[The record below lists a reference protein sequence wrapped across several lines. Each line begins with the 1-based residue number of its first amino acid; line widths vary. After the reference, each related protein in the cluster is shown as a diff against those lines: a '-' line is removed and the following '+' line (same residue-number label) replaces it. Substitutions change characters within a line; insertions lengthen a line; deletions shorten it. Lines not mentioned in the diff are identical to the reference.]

1 MRKMRQLQNSR
12 ESHSFLARLWRNT
25 RKTCDTYETFLVT
38 ILTWIVPSLFSVQ
51 MTSFFVLITFPIKTV
66 EENLYTL
73 TSSLFPLVILFW
85 LFYDSQLPM
94 MFDQY
99 LQRITALWFCA
110 ALILLSAFIFEPI
123 YLFPR
128 ICIYFVL
135 WWAVYVVLVGY
146 LQKPMSRFP
155 LRTFVFDYQKREL
168 VQFICW
174 RLGAIMLF
182 LFEILLTAKT
192 ITPSMFLLPPV
203 SSANATGRQLL
214 SFTVFGPMM
223 WFLNR
228 RIARSLYYYPDYY
241 SENVSYSLT
250 SSKHQFIKD
259 HWISL
264 ITTVIATIYIIL
276 LLIFCCILVFAYLI
290 GVAARPEY

>member
-1 MRKMRQLQNSR
+1 MRKIRQLQNSR
-12 ESHSFLARLWRNT
+12 KSYSPLTRLWRNT
-25 RKTCDTYETFLVT
+25 RKTCATYETFLVT
-38 ILTWIVPSLFSVQ
+38 ILSWIIPSLFSVQ

-146 LQKPMSRFP
+146 LQKLMSRSL
-155 LRTFVFDYQKREL
+155 LRPVVSDYQKQEI
-168 VQFICW
+168 VQFLCW
-174 RLGAIMLF
+174 RLGTYMLF
-182 LFEILLTAKT
+182 TFYILPWVGTEQLIVFLF
-192 ITPSMFLLPPV
+192 PPY
-203 SSANATGRQLL
+203 SSQSEL
-214 SFTVFGPMM
+214 FTRPF
-223 WFLNR
+223 
-228 RIARSLYYYPDYY
+228 LYYYLASLLWIANRIIAHNLRYYPDLLFEDSPLYPSTPLY
-241 SENVSYSLT
+241 ET
-250 SSKHQFIKD
+250 IKAFSVYV
-259 HWISL
+259 I
-264 ITTVIATIYIIL
+264 TVILSIIHGIL
-276 LLIFCCILVFAYLI
+276 LLIFGYSILVIISFHFFAPL
-290 GVAARPEY
+290 VQ

>member
-12 ESHSFLARLWRNT
+12 ESHSFLARLWSNT
-25 RKTCDTYETFLVT
+25 RKVCAPYEAFLVT
-38 ILTWIVPSLFSVQ
+38 ILSWIIPSLFSVQ
-51 MTSFFVLITFPIKTV
+51 MASFYALITFPTKNA
-66 EENLYTL
+66 EDNLYTQI
-73 TSSLFPLVILFW
+73 SFLFPFVILFW

-94 MFDQY
+94 LLDQY

-110 ALILLSAFIFEPI
+110 AGILLCAYIFEPI
-123 YLFPR
+123 YLFQR
-128 ICIYFVL
+128 ICMYFVL

-155 LRTFVFDYQKREL
+155 LRTFVSDYQKREM

-228 RIARSLYYYPDYY
+228 RIAHSLYSYPDYY

-259 HWISL
+259 HWVSL
-264 ITTVIATIYIIL
+264 ITTVLTTIYIIL